1 MPSVYCPL
9 CVLPLF
15 FLPVSVLSPSFI
27 SFCPPSFP
35 LYTMPSLPIFS
46 LFRLPPFYL
55 LSSAR
60 PNLLFLFL
68 FIVSSCSSAGSSVR
82 LKI

>member
-35 LYTMPSLPIFS
+35 LYTMPSLPIFP
-46 LFRLPPFYL
+46 LFRLPLSTCFL
-55 LSSAR
+55 LLDLIFFFCSF
-60 PNLLFLFL
+60 LL
-68 FIVSSCSSAGSSVR
+68 
-82 LKI
+82 